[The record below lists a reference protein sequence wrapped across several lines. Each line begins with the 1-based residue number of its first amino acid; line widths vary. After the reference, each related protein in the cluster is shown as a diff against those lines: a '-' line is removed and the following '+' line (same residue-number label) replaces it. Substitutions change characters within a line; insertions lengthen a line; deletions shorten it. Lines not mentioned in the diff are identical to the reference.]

1 MYSNELRKKLS
12 KKLSAKIYY
21 DSPLND
27 LNSFN
32 FNTRRSYSTAH
43 GALCTNKH
51 KIDEL
56 QIDPWFITG
65 FTEAEGCFT
74 CSILKSPQYKFGWE
88 VQLTFQIKLHVK
100 DLPVLLGIQQSLK
113 GIGSITT
120 SQSASAFRVRK
131 FNEIVEVVKFFDKYP
146 LISKKK
152 GDYLLF
158 KEIVSIMSLKEHLTW
173 EGLQKIINIRATL
186 NFGLSKELQLM
197 FPETIPVPRPSK
209 ETCLIPHPQ
218 WLVGFT
224 SGEGNFSVSL
234 DKGTYKS
241 LLFKITQHKIDEE
254 LLIAIKEYF
263 NCGYCYLRKAEN
275 TVDFKVTKFSDINQ
289 IIIPFFTNNSVLGVK
304 FLDFKDWCLVSE
316 MVTKKEHLLE
326 EGAIKIREIQKGM
339 NRGRSF

>member
-100 DLPVLLGIQQSLK
+100 DLPVLLVIQQSLN

-120 SQSASAFRVRK
+120 SKSASAFRVRK

-152 GDYLLF
+152 EIIYYLKKLYLLCHW
-158 KEIVSIMSLKEHLTW
+158 K
-173 EGLQKIINIRATL
+173 NI
-186 NFGLSKELQLM
+186 
-197 FPETIPVPRPSK
+197 
-209 ETCLIPHPQ
+209 
-218 WLVGFT
+218 WLRTQGGFT
-224 SGEGNFSVSL
+224 
-234 DKGTYKS
+234 
-241 LLFKITQHKIDEE
+241 
-254 LLIAIKEYF
+254 
-263 NCGYCYLRKAEN
+263 
-275 TVDFKVTKFSDINQ
+275 
-289 IIIPFFTNNSVLGVK
+289 
-304 FLDFKDWCLVSE
+304 KDY
-316 MVTKKEHLLE
+316 
-326 EGAIKIREIQKGM
+326 
-339 NRGRSF
+339 